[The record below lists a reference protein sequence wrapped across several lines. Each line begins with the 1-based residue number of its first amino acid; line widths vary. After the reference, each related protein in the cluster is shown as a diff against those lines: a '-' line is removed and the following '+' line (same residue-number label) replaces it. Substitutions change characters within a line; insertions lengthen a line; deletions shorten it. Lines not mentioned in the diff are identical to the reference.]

1 MDVCADVCQQIAGG
15 EKAIIGVMVES
26 HLVEDNQS
34 LESGEPLAYGRASPM
49 PALAGMI
56 PMLCYVNWRMQ

>member
-1 MDVCADVCQQIAGG
+1 MFVLTFAADCRWRKGYYWRDGG
-15 EKAIIGVMVES
+15 KPSGEG
-26 HLVEDNQS
+26 NQS
-34 LESGEPLAYGRASPM
+34 LESGEPLAYGKSITE